1 MPSKSR
7 NQTSVKPNREGY
19 FDYTL
24 LVVVV
29 FLILFGLLMIYSTS
43 SYTAGIETTSPAFY
57 AIKQGKA
64 VLVGLVA
71 MIAMIFIP
79 YVILKKVYTI
89 AFIGSALLIFAVL
102 IEGLG
107 KTSHGATRWIYIG
120 GYSLQPAEVAKLG
133 VIIFIAAMICK
144 MGTAINRIKGVVFL
158 LALVSIISLELF
170 FITENLSSAI
180 IVFGIAFLMIF
191 VASKNYKGF
200 VLAVFIALA
209 CAAALVFIIV
219 TVSERQVGAS
229 SLDFRGMRI
238 LAWLEPEKY
247 IEDTGM
253 QTMQSLY
260 AIGSGGF
267 FGKGLGESM
276 QKLGSLPEA
285 HNDMIF
291 AIICEELGL
300 LGGLAVII
308 LYIILL
314 WRMLV
319 IAQNTKDLFGAMLVV
334 GVMSHIA
341 IQVLFNIAVVTNA
354 MPNTGVSLPF
364 ISYGGSST
372 LFLMIEIGIV
382 LNVSRGIRVKE
393 GM

>member
-1 MPSKSR
+1 LPNKSR
-7 NQTSVKPNREGY
+7 NRTSVKPNRDGY

-24 LVVVV
+24 LIVVV

-57 AIKQGKA
+57 VVKQGKA
-64 VLVGLVA
+64 VLVGVVA
-71 MIAMIFIP
+71 MVAMIFIP
-79 YVILKKVYTI
+79 YIILKKVYLI
-89 AFIGSALLIFAVL
+89 AYIGSVLLIMAVL
-102 IEGLG
+102 IDGLG
-107 KTSHGATRWIYIG
+107 VTTNGATRWLNIF
-120 GYSLQPAEVAKLG
+120 GYSLQPAEVAKVG
-133 VIIFIAAMICK
+133 VIIFIATMICK
-144 MGTAINRIKGVVFL
+144 VGSGINRMRTVWVL
-158 LALVSIISLELF
+158 LGAVAVISLELL
-170 FITENLSSAI
+170 FITDNLSSAI
-180 IVFGIAFLMIF
+180 IVFGIAFFMIF
-191 VASKNYKGF
+191 VASKNYKGY
-200 VLAVFIALA
+200 VLAAFIIAISAVGIVFLIIALNNSQ
-209 CAAALVFIIV
+209 
-219 TVSERQVGAS
+219 TGADV
-229 SLDFRGMRI
+229 LGFRGLRI

-247 IEDTGM
+247 MEDTGM

-285 HNDMIF
+285 HNDMIY

-314 WRMLV
+314 WRMLI
-319 IAQNTKDLFGAMLVV
+319 IAQNTKDLFGALLVV
-334 GVMSHIA
+334 GVMAHIA
-341 IQVLFNIAVVTNA
+341 IQVLLNIAVVTNA
-354 MPNTGVSLPF
+354 LPNTGVTLPF

-372 LFLMIEIGIV
+372 LILMFEVGIV
-382 LNVSRGIRVKE
+382 LNVSRGIQLKE

>member
-7 NQTSVKPNREGY
+7 TQTSVKPNREGY

-24 LVVVV
+24 LIVVV

-57 AIKQGKA
+57 VVKQGKA
-64 VLVGLVA
+64 VLVGVVA
-71 MIAMIFIP
+71 MVAMIFIP
-79 YVILKKVYTI
+79 YIILKKVYLI
-89 AFIGSALLIFAVL
+89 AYIGSALLIMAVL
-102 IEGLG
+102 IDGLG
-107 KTSHGATRWIYIG
+107 VTINGATRWLNIF
-120 GYSLQPAEVAKLG
+120 GYSLQPAEIAKIG
-133 VIIFIAAMICK
+133 VIIFIATMICK
-144 MGTAINRIKGVVFL
+144 VGSGINRMRTVCFL
-158 LALVSIISLELF
+158 LGIVAVISLELL
-170 FITENLSSAI
+170 FITDNLSSAI
-180 IVFGIAFLMIF
+180 IVFGIAFFMIF
-191 VASKNYKGF
+191 VASKNYKGYI
-200 VLAVFIALA
+200 LAA
-209 CAAALVFIIV
+209 FIIV
-219 TVSERQVGAS
+219 ASAVGIVFLIIALNNS
-229 SLDFRGMRI
+229 PTGSDVLGFRGLRI

-285 HNDMIF
+285 HNDMIY

-334 GVMSHIA
+334 GVMAHIA
-341 IQVLFNIAVVTNA
+341 IQVLLNIAVVTNA
-354 MPNTGVSLPF
+354 LPNTGVTLPF

-372 LFLMIEIGIV
+372 LILMFEVGIV
-382 LNVSRGIRVKE
+382 LNVSRGIQLKE